1 MNREEKITIIKKFSL
16 FDSLTDAELTFIAQN
31 AKPVAFPPHK
41 TIISQDK
48 SSEGIYAIYKGL
60 IRVFIISKED
70 KVIPIKIKSDPY
82 IIGIV
87 DVIDNERASI
97 IEAVQETRALFIPK
111 EYFMKIIMENVR
123 ITFSVLQL
131 VTKKLRETNLQTEYY
146 FSSTLKDRIL
156 YVLKELAPFF
166 PENTITL
173 SHEEIA
179 DFVGA
184 TRARVTEILDEFSN
198 QKIISLSQRKI
209 LVL

>member
-1 MNREEKITIIKKFSL
+1 MTIEEKITLIKKFSL
-16 FDSLTDAELTFIAQN
+16 FDSLNDQELIFTAQN
-31 AKPVAFPPHK
+31 AKPVVFSPQE

-48 SSEGIYAIYKGL
+48 SGEGIYAIYKGL
-60 IRVFIISKED
+60 IRVFIISKD
-70 KVIPIKIKSDPY
+70 GKVIPIKIKSDPY

-97 IEAVQETRALFIPK
+97 IEAIQETHALFIPK
-111 EYFMKIIMENVR
+111 DCFIKIIRENARV
-123 ITFSVLQL
+123 TFSVLQL

-146 FSSTLKDRIL
+146 FSSPLKDRIL
-156 YVLKELAPFF
+156 HILRELAPFF
-166 PENTITL
+166 PENTIIL

-179 DFVGA
+179 DIVGA
-184 TRARVTEILDEFSN
+184 TRARVTEVLDELSN